1 MKKLIAMRKEHQA
14 LRSNNYEFTHL
25 FDNDRVISYKRI
37 SDDGAEVISVVIN
50 CSDNAL
56 PLDIKEKDILF
67 QTGYADNMLAK
78 NSIIIYNI

>member
-1 MKKLIAMRKEHQA
+1 MKLKNPYIIG
-14 LRSNNYEFTHL
+14 
-25 FDNDRVISYKRI
+25 ISYKRI

-56 PLDIKEKDILF
+56 PLDIKKKDILF